1 MNTQI
6 RRVSV
11 GMLGLFAAL
20 LINLNFLQIVRGP
33 ALVDN
38 PANRRVLVAE
48 YGIRR
53 GPILVGVDEPIASS
67 VETTDD
73 LTYLRRYTQPE
84 LYSHLTGHDSFVQ
97 GRTGLEAAYNEVLT
111 GAPSEVLAQNL
122 TDLLIGRDAQGNT
135 IRLTVD
141 PQVQQAAA
149 TQLAGRT
156 GAIVAIEPRTGRVL
170 AAYANPTY
178 DPNRLS
184 SHDGG
189 AVQQAWD
196 ELRLDPDLP
205 LLDRSTR
212 VLFPPGS
219 IFKVVVAAAALEQGR
234 QPDTAFDND
243 AGYTAPGTTVPINN
257 AGGGRCSNEATIT
270 LSDSLRVSCNTVF
283 ARLAVDL
290 GSETLVTTAENLG
303 FNRTIPY
310 ELPVAASVMPTE
322 LDDPALAQSAIG
334 QRDVRMTVFHAA
346 MVAATIANA
355 GTAQRP
361 YVVNDVL
368 SPNFRQMSRSNEGVW
383 RESGFSEQAVSSR
396 TASLL
401 RDMMVGVVEDGT
413 GTAAR
418 IGGIDVG
425 GKTGTAEDPN
435 VDGQIAWFMGFAG
448 NDIAVA
454 VVLPGVEGGGGSVA
468 APVAREVMLSWLQQ

>member
-6 RRVSV
+6 RRVSLV
-11 GMLGLFAAL
+11 MLALFAAL
-20 LINLNFLQIVRGP
+20 LVNLNILQMVRGP

-53 GPILVGVDEPIASS
+53 GPILVDDEPIAES
-67 VETTDD
+67 VETNDD
-73 LTYLRRYTQPE
+73 LTYLRRYNQPE
-84 LYSHLTGHDSFVQ
+84 LYAHLTGHDSFVQ

-135 IRLTVD
+135 VRLTVD

-149 TQLAGRT
+149 DALAGRT
-156 GAIVAIEPRTGRVL
+156 GAVVALEPRTGRVL
-170 AAYANPTY
+170 ASYASPTY
-178 DPNRLS
+178 DPNRLA
-184 SHDGG
+184 SHDGSD
-189 AVQQAWD
+189 VQDAWD
-196 ELRLDPDLP
+196 DLRLDPDQP

-219 IFKVVVAAAALEQGR
+219 IFKVVVAAAALEQGL
-234 QPDTAFDND
+234 QPDTAFDNV
-243 AGYTAPGTTVPINN
+243 AAYRPPGTSSEIAN
-257 AGGGRCSNEATIT
+257 AGGGRCTPETTISLAEA
-270 LSDSLRVSCNTVF
+270 LRVSCNTVF

-290 GSETLVTTAENLG
+290 GTEAVVDTAQNFG

-310 ELPVAASVMPTE
+310 ELPIAASVIPTE

-355 GTAQRP
+355 GRAQTP
-361 YVVNDVL
+361 HVVADVVAPSTRIL
-368 SPNFRQMSRSNEGVW
+368 DVQADAVW
-383 RESGFSEQAVSSR
+383 REAGFSEQAVSAR
-396 TASLL
+396 TASQM
-401 RDMMVGVVEDGT
+401 RDMMVKVVQSGT
-413 GTAAR
+413 GSAAA
-418 IGGIDVG
+418 IGGVEVG
-425 GKTGTAEDPN
+425 GKTGTADDPN
-435 VDGQIAWFMGFAG
+435 LDGQIAWFMGFAG

-454 VVLPGVEGGGGSVA
+454 VVLPDVEGGGGSVA
-468 APVAREVMLSWLQQ
+468 APVAREVMRSWLEQ